1 MTAAVT
7 SIARARQSARKR
19 ADATMA
25 NHRVSLFIIA
35 IVGLLVVIG
44 LGATLSASSVK
55 ALDTDL
61 ERIYFF
67 KRQAMWV
74 AIGIVVMV
82 AAAKTPYQWYAKFA
96 PWIYLVSVTGLVA
109 VLFVGNEAGGAT
121 RWIEIGPVGFQPS
134 ELSKFGLPVML
145 ASILTKKRKLLGEFG
160 HFFVPVA
167 LTIGLTST
175 LLILEPDFGTALVIV
190 VAGMSVIVASVTP
203 LRFVGITVLA
213 GVAGA
218 MLLAV
223 SQPYRLARITS
234 FLSADPDVLGT
245 GWQLN
250 QSLNALGTG
259 GLFGIGLGQSRARW
273 LYLPNAHTDF
283 IFAIIGEEMGF
294 AGAVFVLM
302 LLALLTL
309 LGAVTALRARDS
321 FGRLLAVGITAWVC
335 AQALVNVGGVV
346 GALPISGIALPFVS
360 YGGTAIVMAMA
371 SAGVL
376 INIAMQGRAGGMPT
390 TR

>member
-25 NHRVSLFIIA
+25 NHRVSVFIVA

-74 AIGIVVMV
+74 AIGILVMIGT
-82 AAAKTPYQWYAKFA
+82 AKTPYQWYARFA
-96 PWIYLVSVTGLVA
+96 PWIYLVSVAGLVA
-109 VLFVGNEAGGAT
+109 VLIMGTEAGGAR
-121 RWIEIGPVGFQPS
+121 RWIDIGPVGFQPS

-160 HFFVPVA
+160 HFFVPIAV
-167 LTIGLTST
+167 TIGLTFT
-175 LLILEPDFGTALVIV
+175 LLILEPDFGTALVIA
-190 VAGMSVIVASVTP
+190 VAGMAVIVSSTTP
-203 LRFVGITVLA
+203 LRFVGFTAMIGLA
-213 GVAGA
+213 GTL
-218 MLLAV
+218 MLAV
-223 SQPYRLARITS
+223 SQPYRLARVAS
-234 FLSADPDVLGT
+234 FLAPDPDVLGA

-259 GLFGIGLGQSRARW
+259 GIFGIGLGQSRARW

-294 AGAVFVLM
+294 AGAVFVLA
-302 LLALLTL
+302 LLALFAL
-309 LGAVTALRARDS
+309 LGAATALRARDS
-321 FGRLLAVGITAWVC
+321 FGRLLAVGITAWIC

-376 INIAMQGRAGGMPT
+376 INIAIQGRAGGMHT
-390 TR
+390 KR

>member
-25 NHRVSLFIIA
+25 NHRVSIFIVA

-96 PWIYLVSVTGLVA
+96 PWIYLVSVAGLVA
-109 VLFVGNEAGGAT
+109 VLFIGNEAGGAT

-134 ELSKFGLPVML
+134 ELSKLGLPVML

-160 HFFVPVA
+160 HFIVPVA

-190 VAGMSVIVASVTP
+190 VAGMAVIVASATP
-203 LRFVGITVLA
+203 LRFVGVTLMA
-213 GVAGA
+213 GIAGA
-218 MLLAV
+218 MMLAV

-234 FLSADPDVLGT
+234 FLADDPDLLGT

-294 AGAVFVLM
+294 AGAVFVLT
-302 LLALLTL
+302 LLALLAL

-390 TR
+390 NR

>member
-7 SIARARQSARKR
+7 SIARVRQSARKR
-19 ADATMA
+19 ADATLA
-25 NHRVSLFIIA
+25 NHRVSVFIVA

-44 LGATLSASSVK
+44 LGATLSASSVI

-67 KRQAMWV
+67 KRQAAWV

-82 AAAKTPYQWYAKFA
+82 TAAKTPYQWYARFA
-96 PWIYLVSVTGLVA
+96 PWIYLASITGLIA
-109 VLFVGNEAGGAT
+109 VLFVGQKAGGAT
-121 RWIEIGPVGFQPS
+121 RWIDIGPIGFQPS

-145 ASILTKKRKLLGEFG
+145 ASIFTKKQKLLGEFG
-160 HFFVPVA
+160 HFIVPVVV
-167 LTIGLTST
+167 TIGFTGT
-175 LLILEPDFGTALVIV
+175 LLVLEPDFGTALVV
-190 VAGMSVIVASVTP
+190 SVAGLAIIIASVTP
-203 LRFVGITVLA
+203 LRFVTFTGVIT
-213 GVAGA
+213 VAGA
-218 MLLAV
+218 ALLAV
-223 SQPYRLARITS
+223 SQPYRLERVTS
-234 FLSADPDVLGT
+234 FLASDPDVLGS

-294 AGAVFVLM
+294 AGAIFVLSM
-302 LLALLTL
+302 LACLTL

-321 FGRLLAVGITAWVC
+321 FGRLLAIGITAWIC
-335 AQALVNVGGVV
+335 AQAVVNIGGVV

-376 INIAMQGRAGGMPT
+376 LNIAGQGRAGGMHSK
-390 TR
+390 R

>member
-1 MTAAVT
+1 MTAVVT
-7 SIARARQSARKR
+7 SITRARQSARKR

-25 NHRVSLFIIA
+25 NHRVSVFIGA

-96 PWIYLVSVTGLVA
+96 PWIYLVSVAGLVA
-109 VLFVGNEAGGAT
+109 VLFIGNEAGGAT

-190 VAGMSVIVASVTP
+190 VAGMAVIVASVTP
-203 LRFVGITVLA
+203 LRFVGVTLLA

-234 FLSADPDVLGT
+234 FLAVPAGNST
-245 GWQLN
+245 
-250 QSLNALGTG
+250 NA
-259 GLFGIGLGQSRARW
+259 
-273 LYLPNAHTDF
+273 
-283 IFAIIGEEMGF
+283 
-294 AGAVFVLM
+294 
-302 LLALLTL
+302 
-309 LGAVTALRARDS
+309 
-321 FGRLLAVGITAWVC
+321 
-335 AQALVNVGGVV
+335 
-346 GALPISGIALPFVS
+346 
-360 YGGTAIVMAMA
+360 
-371 SAGVL
+371 
-376 INIAMQGRAGGMPT
+376 
-390 TR
+390 

>member
-25 NHRVSLFIIA
+25 NHRVSVFIVA

-61 ERIYFF
+61 ERIYYF

-74 AIGIVVMV
+74 AIGILVMIG
-82 AAAKTPYQWYAKFA
+82 AAKTPYQWYAKFA
-96 PWIYLVSVTGLVA
+96 PWIYLVSVAGLVA
-109 VLFVGNEAGGAT
+109 VLIMGTEAGGAR
-121 RWIEIGPVGFQPS
+121 RWIDIGPVGFQPS

-160 HFFVPVA
+160 HFFVPIA
-167 LTIGLTST
+167 LTIGVTFT
-175 LLILEPDFGTALVIV
+175 LLILEPDFGTALVIA
-190 VAGMSVIVASVTP
+190 VAGMAVIVTSTTP
-203 LRFVGITVLA
+203 LRFVGFTAMIGLA
-213 GVAGA
+213 GTL
-218 MLLAV
+218 LLAV
-223 SQPYRLARITS
+223 SQPYRLARVTS
-234 FLSADPDVLGT
+234 FLAPDPDVLGA

-294 AGAVFVLM
+294 AGAVFVLG
-302 LLALLTL
+302 LLALFAL
-309 LGAVTALRARDS
+309 LGAATALRARDS
-321 FGRLLAVGITAWVC
+321 FGRLLAVGITAWIC

-376 INIAMQGRAGGMPT
+376 INIAIQGRSGGMHAK
-390 TR
+390 R

>member
-1 MTAAVT
+1 MTTAVT
-7 SIARARQSARKR
+7 SIAKVRQSARKR
-19 ADATMA
+19 ADATLA
-25 NHRVSLFIIA
+25 NHRVSVFIVV

-44 LGATLSASSVK
+44 LGATLSASSVI
-55 ALDTDL
+55 ALNTDL

-67 KRQAMWV
+67 KRQAGWV
-74 AIGIVVMV
+74 AIGLVVMV
-82 AAAKTPYQWYAKFA
+82 TAAKTPYQWYARFA
-96 PWIYLVSVTGLVA
+96 PWIYLVSIAGLVA
-109 VLFVGNEAGGAT
+109 VLFFGQKVGGAT
-121 RWIEIGPVGFQPS
+121 RWIEIGPIGFQPS

-145 ASILTKKRKLLGEFG
+145 ASIFTKKRKLLGEFG
-160 HFFVPVA
+160 HFIVPVA
-167 LTIGLTST
+167 VTVGLTGT
-175 LLILEPDFGTALVIV
+175 LLVLEPDFGTALVV
-190 VAGMSVIVASVTP
+190 SVAGMAIIVASVTP
-203 LRFVGITVLA
+203 LRFVTFTGAV

-218 MLLAV
+218 ALLAV
-223 SQPYRLARITS
+223 SQPYRLDRVTS
-234 FLSADPDVLGT
+234 FLAAEPDVLGS

-259 GLFGIGLGQSRARW
+259 GVFGIGLGQSRARW

-294 AGAVFVLM
+294 AGAIFVLGM
-302 LLALLTL
+302 LACLTL

-321 FGRLLAVGITAWVC
+321 FGRLLAIGITAWIC
-335 AQALVNVGGVV
+335 AQAVVNIGGVV

-376 INIAMQGRAGGMPT
+376 VNIAGQGRAGGMHAQ
-390 TR
+390 R

>member
-7 SIARARQSARKR
+7 SIARARQSAKTR
-19 ADATMA
+19 ADATLA
-25 NHRVSLFIIA
+25 NHRVTVFIVA

-61 ERIYFF
+61 ERLYYF
-67 KRQAMWV
+67 KRQVMWV
-74 AIGIVVMV
+74 AIGILVMV
-82 AAAKTPYQWYAKFA
+82 ATARTPYQWYAKFA
-96 PWIYLVSVTGLVA
+96 PWIYLVSVVGLVA
-109 VLFVGNEAGGAT
+109 VLFIGDSVGGAT

-145 ASILTKKRKLLGEFG
+145 ASVFTKKRRLLGEFG
-160 HFFVPVA
+160 HFIVPVVV
-167 LTIGLTST
+167 TVGLTCT
-175 LLILEPDFGTALVIV
+175 LLILEPDFGTTLV
-190 VAGMSVIVASVTP
+190 VAAAGMAIILVSVTP
-203 LRFVGITVLA
+203 LRFVTFSALMGI
-213 GVAGA
+213 AGA
-218 MLLAV
+218 AVLAV
-223 SQPYRLARITS
+223 SQPYRLDRVTS
-234 FLSADPDVLGT
+234 FLATEPDVLGS

-294 AGAVFVLM
+294 AGAVFVLGM
-302 LLALLTL
+302 LTCFSL
-309 LGAVTALRARDS
+309 LGVVTALRARDS
-321 FGRLLAVGITAWVC
+321 FGRLLATGITAWIC
-335 AQALVNVGGVV
+335 AQALVNIGGVV

-376 INIAMQGRAGGMPT
+376 INIAMQGRAGGLHAS
-390 TR
+390 R